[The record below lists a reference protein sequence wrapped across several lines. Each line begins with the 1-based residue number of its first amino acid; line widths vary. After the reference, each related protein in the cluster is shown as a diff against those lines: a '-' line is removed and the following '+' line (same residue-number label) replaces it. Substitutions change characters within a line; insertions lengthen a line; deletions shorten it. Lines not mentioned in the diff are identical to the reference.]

1 MTNTN
6 QSGQANTNQGEQ
18 IDPRKQMT
26 KANNQKKNVHLE
38 DDVYIKRDNKMLFL
52 DVDLIEVLSAEMK
65 ERKKGWAS
73 NLISDLLRP
82 VFEEAGLFEKH
93 GIENLKKK
101 K

>member
-6 QSGQANTNQGEQ
+6 QNGGQV
-18 IDPRKQMT
+18 DPRKQMT

-38 DDVYIKRDNKMLFL
+38 EEVYIKRDNKMFYI
-52 DVDLIEVLSAEMK
+52 DVDLIEVLKAEMS

-73 NLISDLLRP
+73 DLISDLLRP
-82 VFEEAGLFEKH
+82 EFEAAGLFEKH
-93 GIENLKKK
+93 NIENLKKK